1 MVAISSVLYAIIIA
15 FFALQANQ
23 YKGIRLYM
31 WGAISAAL
39 GFLLSMFIAVFPDI
53 LILRFFSSSFLI
65 LACYFYCLGI
75 ARFLNFKFNA
85 QWLFY
90 FLVLG
95 IILSAYFLFFNTANG
110 LAKIL
115 IIFFYGI
122 VFYSIAC
129 YFLWKRR
136 HENFASS
143 IYFVL
148 LSLVFII
155 IIFIINSYLVVV
167 YQIGSLVD
175 NERINKGILLAI
187 FISGYL
193 RNVGFIMMVSHRLYQ
208 DLRDAASI
216 DFLTK
221 IYNRRATQEILD
233 QQFYQFQRYHNS
245 CSIIL
250 LDIDHFK
257 KVNDNYGHEIGDKV
271 LQSVTHILKDNL
283 RKTDTLGRWGGEEF
297 LIILPNMVIEKA
309 IEVAEKLK
317 QEIAREQIEG
327 INCTISLGVKTIDNN
342 DQTIDQAVKRADDAL
357 YNAKHSGRNCVVAF
371 SHN

>member
-1 MVAISSVLYAIIIA
+1 MVAISSVLYAITIS

-39 GFLLSMFIAVFPDI
+39 GFLLSIPAAISPDV
-53 LILRFFSSSFLI
+53 LMLRFFAGDFLI

-75 ARFLNFKFNA
+75 ARFLNFNFNA
-85 QWLFY
+85 KWLFY
-90 FLVLG
+90 FLMSG
-95 IILSAYFLFFNTANG
+95 ITTYVYFIIFNTANG

-115 IIFFYGI
+115 IIFFYVI

-129 YFLWKRR
+129 YLLWQRR

-143 IYFVL
+143 IYFIL
-148 LSLVFII
+148 ISLVFII
-155 IIFIINSYLVVV
+155 IIFIINSYFVVL
-167 YQIGSLVD
+167 YKIGSLVE
-175 NERINKGILLAI
+175 NETINKALVISL

-271 LQSVTHILKDNL
+271 LQSVTHILKNHL
-283 RKTDTLGRWGGEEF
+283 RKNDTLGRWGGEEF
-297 LIILPNMVIEKA
+297 LIVLPNTVIEKA
-309 IEVAEKLK
+309 TEVAEKLK
-317 QEIAREQIEG
+317 QEIAREKIQG
-327 INCTISLGVKTIDNN
+327 IDCTISLGVKTIDNN

-357 YNAKHSGRNCVVAF
+357 YKAKHSGRNCVVAYA
-371 SHN
+371 HN